1 MTGERDK
8 AKLQKELFLKKLEE
22 MPVISA
28 VCTKTNISK
37 ANIYRWKKED
47 PDFKV
52 RLDEALK
59 KGNDSM
65 CDVAEYQLFK
75 KVQEGNL
82 AAIKYFLSNKH
93 PEYIRDTIRLKQLDK
108 SSNQF
113 EIILS
118 TVDARGKKKHGKN
131 ISAKKK
137 NIQLDAKSVL

>member
-28 VCTKTNISK
+28 ACTKTNIPK

-59 KGNDSM
+59 KGKDSM

-118 TVDARGKKKHGKN
+118 TVDARGKKKHRKN

>member
-1 MTGERDK
+1 MCNK
-8 AKLQKELFLKKLEE
+8 A
-22 MPVISA
+22 
-28 VCTKTNISK
+28 NIPK
-37 ANIYRWKKED
+37 ANIYRWKEED
-47 PDFKV
+47 SEFKA

-65 CDVAEYQLFK
+65 CDIAEYQLFK

-82 AAIKYFLSNKH
+82 GAIKYFLSNKH
-93 PEYIRDTIRLKQLDK
+93 PAYIRDTIKLKQLDK